1 MSFGFG
7 QKTLLSSQ
15 VSLQGSGEGK
25 ASAGSGSCKNRSV
38 CLQSAALENF
48 VIRDQQKKEA
58 LYEAY
63 PRDWFV
69 KAPVILVICVDRTQS
84 WKRGD
89 GKDYGDVDIAIAVDH
104 MTLAAADL
112 GLGTC

>member
-1 MSFGFG
+1 MSFWIWPENAAQFA
-7 QKTLLSSQ
+7 SIS
-15 VSLQGSGEGK
+15 QGSGEGK
-25 ASAGSGSCKNRSV
+25 ASAGSEAARIAPSACN
-38 CLQSAALENF
+38 LQPWRIF

-89 GKDYGDVDIAIAVDH
+89 GKDYG
-104 MTLAAADL
+104 M
-112 GLGTC
+112 